1 MWYQKT
7 DAAHL
12 KPTQDR
18 KMALIN
24 LRNVDKHV
32 GGRFLMARIEDKM
45 LPIRSCNGALEH
57 C

>member
-24 LRNVDKHV
+24 LRNVEKCV
-32 GGRFLMARIEDKM
+32 GERFLTAQIADKM
-45 LPIRSCNGALEH
+45 LLIRSCNGALEH